1 MVNNHIK
8 SSFWIGADPSEGKL
22 VTGLVPPPSGRTSP
36 SALQSEFII
45 TDGQWRHI
53 GFVWDGSRRYL
64 YVDGAE
70 VARDTGTLAPPKSS
84 DGGLYIG
91 AGKSLDAGGLWS
103 GLIDDVRIYDQALSA
118 EEIEKL
124 AR

>member
-1 MVNNHIK
+1 
-8 SSFWIGADPSEGKL
+8 
-22 VTGLVPPPSGRTSP
+22 
-36 SALQSEFII
+36 LQSEFII

-64 YVDGAE
+64 YVDGVE
-70 VARDTGTLAPPKSS
+70 VARDVGTLALLKSS
-84 DGGLYIG
+84 DGGLHIG
-91 AGKSLDAGGLWS
+91 AGKSLDVGSLWS